1 MKNISKDKFSK
12 VFAIILGVF
21 LLLYLLFQAY
31 RNQEEKESKEHLKAY
46 ISNQISLYRSGET
59 KTIDLSKIDLFSWDK
74 LYIFGSYV
82 SLDIIQER
90 LDYSWNP
97 STSTMLGG
105 GTSFTLFPFT
115 YEGKVVQYVEY
126 PLELGNFSEAGE
138 KSNGYEPHEAI
149 FVINEYGYILWV
161 NQ

>member
-1 MKNISKDKFSK
+1 M
-12 VFAIILGVF
+12 
-21 LLLYLLFQAY
+21 
-31 RNQEEKESKEHLKAY
+31 
-46 ISNQISLYRSGET
+46 
-59 KTIDLSKIDLFSWDK
+59 FSWDK